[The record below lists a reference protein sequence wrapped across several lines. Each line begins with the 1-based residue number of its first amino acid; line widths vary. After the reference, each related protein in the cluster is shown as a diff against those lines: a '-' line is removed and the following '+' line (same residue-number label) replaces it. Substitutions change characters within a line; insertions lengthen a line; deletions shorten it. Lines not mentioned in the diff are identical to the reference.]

1 MVALRP
7 HRDEQ
12 EQLADLPELVPASA
26 PFSTSTYRT
35 QVVMRNIFDE
45 AGSFGHDDT
54 EERAGMRTKRSSN
67 GGDIAMYNL
76 HPSNYAVQIHH
87 RITHDPS
94 AFVGTRQQPRSTGHR
109 VSAGIL
115 ARDGA
120 FQFPARPCARTPSR
134 RPSAHG
140 PDTVD
145 LLSSVAIKCHLFP
158 GGRPGRLY
166 KR

>member
-35 QVVMRNIFDE
+35 QVVMRNIFDR

-54 EERAGMRTKRSSN
+54 EERVGTRTKRSSS

-76 HPSNYAVQIHH
+76 HPSSYSVQIHH
-87 RITHDPS
+87 RITHNPS
-94 AFVGTRQQPRSTGHR
+94 VFVSTRQQPRSTGHR
-109 VSAGIL
+109 VSAEIL
-115 ARDGA
+115 ARDSA
-120 FQFPARPCARTPSR
+120 FRFPARPCARTPSR
-134 RPSAHG
+134 RPSAHR

-145 LLSSVAIKCHLFP
+145 LLSSVAIKCRLFP